1 MSRRRNGWENMRRQS
16 RVSASSNPAF
26 MLNPSL
32 ISYGESDL
40 EDSRMVTPTEN
51 TAYFALEKRITE
63 ALEISSVALRK
74 RITDELGISPD
85 MLEKIIAGDLCSSPA
100 TSNPWI
106 KHLVKIDTDRVLKAL
121 LSKDELVRLNSI
133 EGRKHRIEERK
144 RNPDKWSPYGRLD

>member
-1 MSRRRNGWENMRRQS
+1 MRRQS
-16 RVSASSNPAF
+16 RVSTSFNPAF
-26 MLNPSL
+26 MLNPSH
-32 ISYGESDL
+32 ISYGESGL
-40 EDSRMVTPTEN
+40 ENSGMMTPTEN
-51 TAYFALEKRITE
+51 IAYLALEKRITE

-85 MLEKIIAGDLCSSPA
+85 MLEKIIAGDLGSSPA

-133 EGRKHRIEERK
+133 EEHKHRIEERK